1 MAFILSALWWMK
13 IRGLCKLPDGKDWLW
28 GDLGLALVG
37 RTKVNQSLIQFSVSL
52 QSSFLLM
59 GGDVFPLASGET
71 IGGNGSIMPASCTS
85 QDCCQCPWPHSRPP
99 LTHAYTRDSNTHRQ
113 VWFSLLRGCS
123 FLLGPDVHKAFFM
136 PANSLC
142 FPSPVEVL

>member
-1 MAFILSALWWMK
+1 MK

-59 GGDVFPLASGET
+59 GGDVFPLASGQTKRREYST
-71 IGGNGSIMPASCTS
+71 THQQKIGLKI
-85 QDCCQCPWPHSRPP
+85 
-99 LTHAYTRDSNTHRQ
+99 Y
-113 VWFSLLRGCS
+113 
-123 FLLGPDVHKAFFM
+123 
-136 PANSLC
+136 
-142 FPSPVEVL
+142 